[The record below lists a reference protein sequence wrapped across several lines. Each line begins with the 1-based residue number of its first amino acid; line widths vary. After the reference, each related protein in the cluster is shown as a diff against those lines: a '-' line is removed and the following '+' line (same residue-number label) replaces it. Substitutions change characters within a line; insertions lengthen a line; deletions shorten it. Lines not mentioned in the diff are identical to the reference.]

1 MFINNQ
7 LVIDIGG
14 VHKAETASITVDTL
28 GLTPGQIYPFDMFQ
42 TERHTTQSN
51 FRADTNL
58 TFVNCGTIVSGEPR

>member
-51 FRADTNL
+51 FKAETTL
-58 TFVNCGTIVSGEPR
+58 AFVNCGTIVSSEPR